1 MELTDAQKIIVE
13 QDGNCVVLAAPGSGK
28 TFVISEKI
36 RRILLGDEL
45 RDYQGVIAISYT
57 RKAAKNLKDR
67 VFANIPFSRSSFFGT
82 IDGFCFSEV
91 IYPFLSHIWGS
102 KKKEIS
108 IKSLNDCDK
117 DNQELF
123 LWIKEKRD
131 IYSIAEEEW
140 AQLWELYYE
149 EGFVLVEALELLACK
164 IIKEST
170 ACRNYLKARYR
181 YIFIDEYQDADIYTS
196 ILFDELVSLGLVGI
210 AVGDAKQSI
219 FGYDKK
225 DSKYLQALVE
235 RGDFHYFPLD
245 KNFRC
250 SPSIINYS
258 NRLMDADSTLLP
270 ASQIDVHLVRI
281 EGEESAV
288 SKFLS
293 SNIKDCCKRYH
304 VKKLSDVA
312 VLAKTNKYL
321 DLIASHLS
329 LPYRM
334 YNTTGLDNDSNVC
347 SSFYAA
353 LLRFYYDSNMTFLE
367 TLEDFVDIEMLT
379 RYDHKR
385 VLQLKVQLRSL
396 SLPDDVELFVGYCTE
411 LADIILP
418 NASNDVSSAILRKVI
433 GDKKSLESYRPLNDN
448 EVNLMTLHK
457 SKGLEFDLVFHLNLH
472 EWVIPSKN
480 IINGD
485 FNNCYYPSWQQD
497 LDLHYV
503 GITRAKKACY
513 MIVNNRRL
521 GSKGYIVAGR
531 DSEFLSLNGIGK
543 LRNEFYFQ

>member
-1 MELTDAQKIIVE
+1 MWRICMELTDAQKIIVE

-36 RRILLGDEL
+36 RRILLGDAL

-82 IDGFCFSEV
+82 IDGFCFSEIV
-91 IYPFLSHIWGS
+91 YPFLSHIWDGS
-102 KKKEIS
+102 QKDVAVKPLDEIEQTDKES
-108 IKSLNDCDK
+108 Y
-117 DNQELF
+117 

-131 IYSIAEEEW
+131 LVSIAAEEW
-140 AQLWELYYE
+140 GLLQELYYG
-149 EGFVLVEALELLACK
+149 EGIILVEALELLACK
-164 IIKEST
+164 VIKECE

-196 ILFDELVSLGLVGI
+196 LLFDELVELGLVGI

-225 DSKYLQALVE
+225 DSKYLEALVE

-258 NRLMDADSTLLP
+258 NRLMDADAVLLP
-270 ASQIDVHLVRI
+270 AKQVDVHLVRI
-281 EGEESAV
+281 DGLECAV

-304 VKKLSDVA
+304 VEKLSDVA

-321 DLIASHLS
+321 ELIASNLS

-353 LLRFYYDSNMTFLE
+353 LLRFYYDSDMTFLE

-411 LADIILP
+411 LANITK
-418 NASNDVSSAILRKVI
+418 VSHPKIM
-433 GDKKSLESYRPLNDN
+433 G
-448 EVNLMTLHK
+448 
-457 SKGLEFDLVFHLNLH
+457 
-472 EWVIPSKN
+472 
-480 IINGD
+480 
-485 FNNCYYPSWQQD
+485 
-497 LDLHYV
+497 
-503 GITRAKKACY
+503 
-513 MIVNNRRL
+513 
-521 GSKGYIVAGR
+521 
-531 DSEFLSLNGIGK
+531 
-543 LRNEFYFQ
+543 